1 MNAEY
6 PPAPCSA
13 SRDVL
18 HGISIPDPY
27 RRLEDPSDPEVLAWA
42 AAQRQL
48 AGEYLAGLPGRARL
62 REVLREIIVQGPVAS
77 SVKIAGAQRF
87 RVSRP
92 RPGSPWEL
100 QIDRGSHDGWRT
112 LIDAAALG
120 ANAILRRWVP
130 SPNGRYVVVQVTS
143 GGAEDTT
150 PLSLI
155 DTSTGDV
162 LKTCASTRYSPVA
175 WLADETGYFYVRR
188 HDNRC
193 GSGVYRHR
201 VGTPTTCDELLAGD
215 DDPMGR
221 FHLALWQDR
230 WLVITARTGTSR
242 ATRVSIADVAAGD
255 SPQPLDLGG
264 LSSAGV
270 VVDDSGRILAIS
282 TATCEFGQLL
292 VADPLPGGGWGSWRT
307 LVEGRE
313 PAVLAAFALAPTDDG
328 DRLVLLRTRDGYS
341 ELSVHEPRCGTWLL
355 DADLP
360 GAGTIA
366 AIEPTDEPGV
376 LALSYTDWIRPLG
389 KWRLS
394 LLTGQVEPTD
404 PAPRA
409 LSGITVTR
417 TTYRSG
423 DATEVPVTVLAPAG
437 PQLPRPAILTCYGG
451 FGITIRPD
459 YQPDGLAWVLA
470 GGIMVIAGVRGG
482 GERGRRWHRDGAGP
496 HKLNAFA
503 DLHAAGDWLVDT
515 GLTRRGELALLGGSN
530 GGLMAVGAMVQRPGD
545 YAAVVSAAAPLDMV
559 RYERWGLGRAWREEY
574 GSACDPAALHVLLQY
589 SPYYTVTTRSGE
601 QAQPFPAAL
610 FSTGDHDTRV
620 PPLHSY
626 KMVAALQRDCAAP
639 VLLDVIAG
647 KGHAGGGH
655 DAAEALISLLAF
667 IAHHTG
673 LRLETPE
680 AAGGDRQPPPRIEGH
695 GDGD

>member
-6 PPAPCSA
+6 PIPPRSD

-18 HGISIPDPY
+18 HGISIPDPF
-27 RRLEDPSDPEVLAWA
+27 RPLEDPGDPEVLAWA

-48 AGEYLAGLPGRARL
+48 AGDYLAALPGRTRL
-62 REVLREIIVQGPVAS
+62 REVLREIIVPGPVAS
-77 SVKIAGAQRF
+77 SVKTAGAHRF
-87 RVSRP
+87 RVARP
-92 RPGSPWEL
+92 RPGLPWEL
-100 QIDRGSHDGWRT
+100 QTDRGAQEGWRT

-120 ANAILRRWVP
+120 ADAILRRWVP
-130 SPNGRYVVVQVTS
+130 SPNGSYVAVQVTS
-143 GGAEDTT
+143 GGAEDST
-150 PLSLI
+150 PLSLV
-155 DTSTGDV
+155 DASTGEV
-162 LKTCASTRYSPVA
+162 LHTCASTRYSPVA
-175 WLADETGYFYVRR
+175 WLADESGYFYVRR
-188 HDNRC
+188 NDNRC
-193 GSGVYRHR
+193 GSGVYRHQ
-201 VGTPTTCDELLAGD
+201 VGTPVGSDALLIGDE
-215 DDPMGR
+215 DPMGR
-221 FHLALWQDR
+221 FHLAFWQDR
-230 WLVITARTGTSR
+230 WLVITARSGTSR
-242 ATRVSIADVAAGD
+242 TTRVSIADVAAGD
-255 SPQPLDLGG
+255 SPRPLDLGG
-264 LSSAGV
+264 LSAAGV
-270 VVDDSGRILAIS
+270 VIDDAGRILAIS

-292 VADPLPGGGWGSWRT
+292 VAEPTPGGGWGGWRT
-307 LVEGRE
+307 LVEGSE
-313 PAVLAAFALAPTDDG
+313 VAVLAAFALAATDDG

-341 ELSVHEPRCGTWLL
+341 ELSVHEARCGTWLL
-355 DADLP
+355 DAELP

-366 AIEPTDEPGV
+366 AIEPTEDPGV
-376 LALSYTDWIRPLG
+376 LLLNYTDWIRPLG
-389 KWRLS
+389 KWRLD
-394 LLTGQVEPTD
+394 LATGRVEPTE
-404 PAPRA
+404 PAPHT

-482 GERGRRWHRDGAGP
+482 GERGRRWHRDGAGA

-515 GLTRRGELALLGGSN
+515 GRTRRGELALLGGSN
-530 GGLMAVGAMVQRPGD
+530 GGLMAVGAMVQRPRD

-574 GSACDPAALHVLLQY
+574 GSACDPAELRVLLRY
-589 SPYYTVTTRSGE
+589 SPYYTVTARSGE
-601 QAQPFPAAL
+601 RPQRFPAAL
-610 FSTGDHDTRV
+610 FSTGDRDTRV
-620 PPLHSY
+620 PALHSY
-626 KMVAALQRDCAAP
+626 KMVAALQSECGAP

-647 KGHAGGGH
+647 KGHAGGGR

-673 LRLETPE
+673 LRL
-680 AAGGDRQPPPRIEGH
+680 DDPPS
-695 GDGD
+695 DD